1 MRLLEGPE
9 VGAGAES
16 YADHLRRL
24 GGVPDLG
31 PGFIGTLQRSGLAGR
46 GGAAFPTAV
55 KWQAVAERSRG
66 QAVVV
71 VNGAEGEPR
80 SQKDR
85 LLMSARPHLVLDGAF
100 IAARVLRARR
110 VIVYI
115 GERHQ
120 SARAAMLRAV
130 AERPDPE
137 RGLVTF
143 AAAPARYVAG
153 AEAAAIHFLNEGVA
167 TPTTVPP
174 YPSERGVGG
183 APTLVQNVETLAH
196 VASLARPGGAASTLL
211 LTLAGGVATAG
222 VLEVEAG
229 VTIGEAMRRAGGV
242 TESPRAVLVG
252 GYFGSWVEPER
263 SWQLAIDHESLRRHG
278 LGLGCGVIGLL
289 PASRCPVCET
299 ARIMRYLASESSAQ
313 CGPCFFGLRALA
325 DACTQISEGS
335 SDGHDLQRLQRW
347 AAEVAGRGSCRH
359 PDGAVMFLA
368 SSLDVFAPEFA
379 QHTAHNLQRSA

>member
-16 YADHLRRL
+16 YANHVRRL

-31 PGFIGTLQRSGLAGR
+31 PGLIGTLQRSGLAGR

-143 AAAPARYVAG
+143 SAAPARYVAG

-167 TPTTVPP
+167 TPTPVPP
-174 YPSERGVGG
+174 YPSERGVAG
-183 APTLVQNVETLAH
+183 PRTPVQNVEPLPGLRDGRDHALPGERELRAMWPMLLR
-196 VASLARPGGAASTLL
+196 AS
-211 LTLAGGVATAG
+211 
-222 VLEVEAG
+222 
-229 VTIGEAMRRAGGV
+229 RAGGRV
-242 TESPRAVLVG
+242 HADLGRQLGRPRPTTSP
-252 GYFGSWVEPER
+252 
-263 SWQLAIDHESLRRHG
+263 
-278 LGLGCGVIGLL
+278 
-289 PASRCPVCET
+289 
-299 ARIMRYLASESSAQ
+299 
-313 CGPCFFGLRALA
+313 AL
-325 DACTQISEGS
+325 
-335 SDGHDLQRLQRW
+335 
-347 AAEVAGRGSCRH
+347 GRGSRR
-359 PDGAVMFLA
+359 PGIL
-368 SSLDVFAPEFA
+368 PPP
-379 QHTAHNLQRSA
+379 